1 MSSFAF
7 GTYRVSDQNPLH
19 IQALKEALYS
29 GVKLIDTSSN
39 YTDGGAERAIAK
51 ALGSIEDE
59 YRDVEIVSKFGYIQ
73 GTNMLLHKE
82 NSFEEVV
89 EYSPECYHSIAPSFM
104 RDQLKRSLER
114 LELNKIDC
122 YLLHNPEYYIYDAV
136 KRNIPKEERLEELY
150 KRIYKVF
157 VALEQEVANETIGS
171 YGISSNSF
179 SKESSADDF
188 LPYEDLITLAK
199 NAAIEA
205 GNEKHSFTTI
215 QLPINLL
222 EQEGL
227 HCAKWAKENGLRVLV
242 NRPLNAYHEGLM
254 FRLADYDEPTDYYQ
268 NLNELLEVCDTEL
281 LEPLFNLI
289 EQMDANKH
297 KFGWIGDY
305 ELFVNSQILPNIKK
319 MIENI
324 SQEVVEALLIYI
336 DKFLVSYRA
345 MVAFECSI
353 STRVQLKNVIE
364 NCEKK
369 LQECALEFLQ
379 NQESVDFI
387 LVGMRKPS
395 YVAETLTLKEYVNVY
410 F

>member
-29 GVKLIDTSSN
+29 GIKLIDTSSN

-51 ALGSIEDE
+51 ALGSIEEE

-73 GTNMLLHKE
+73 GTNMQLHQEKP
-82 NSFEEVV
+82 FEDVV

-104 RDQLKRSLER
+104 RDQLNRSLER

-122 YLLHNPEYYIYDAV
+122 YLLHNPEYYIYDAIN
-136 KRNIPKEERLEELY
+136 KDIAKEERLEELY

-157 VALEQEVANETIGS
+157 VALEQEVANNTIGS

-179 SKESSADDF
+179 SKESTADDF
-188 LPYEDLITLAK
+188 LPYEDLITLAQ

-205 GNEKHSFTTI
+205 GNDKHSFTTL

-222 EQEGL
+222 EKEGVE
-227 HCAKWAKENGLRVLV
+227 CAKWAKKNGLRVLV
-242 NRPLNAYHEGLM
+242 NRPLNAFHNGLM
-254 FRLADYDEPTDYYQ
+254 FRLADYDEPIDYYQ

-281 LEPLFNLI
+281 LQPLFNLV

-305 ELFVNSQILPNIKK
+305 ELFVNSQVLPNITK
-319 MIENI
+319 MIENVSEGVI
-324 SQEVVEALLIYI
+324 ETLLTYI

-353 STRVQLKNVIE
+353 STRVQLKNLVG

-369 LQECALEFLQ
+369 LQECAFDFLQ
-379 NQESVDFI
+379 NLESVDFI

-395 YVAETLTLKEYVNVY
+395 YVAETLTLKE
-410 F
+410 

>member
-7 GTYRVSDQNPLH
+7 GTYRISDQNPLH
-19 IQALKEALYS
+19 IEALKEALYS
-29 GVKLIDTSSN
+29 GIKLIDTSSN

-51 ALGSIEDE
+51 ALNSIENI

-73 GTNMLLHKE
+73 GSNMLLHKD
-82 NSFEEVV
+82 NPFEEVV

-114 LELNKIDC
+114 LELNKLDC
-122 YLLHNPEYYIYDAV
+122 YLLHNPEYFIYDAIN
-136 KRNIPKEERLEELY
+136 KNIAKEERLEELY

-157 VALEQEVANETIGS
+157 VALEKEVQNDTIGS

-179 SKESSADDF
+179 SKEHEDEDF

-199 NAAIEA
+199 NAAIEV
-205 GNEKHSFTTI
+205 GNENHSFTTI
-215 QLPINLL
+215 QLPINLV

-227 HCAKWAKENGLRVLV
+227 KCAKWAQENGLRVLV
-242 NRPLNAYHEGLM
+242 NRPLNAFRNGLM

-268 NLNELLEVCDTEL
+268 NLNELLEVSDTEL
-281 LEPLFNLI
+281 LEPLFNLV

-305 ELFVNSQILPNIKK
+305 ELFVNSQILPNIKN
-319 MIENI
+319 MIKDIGKEA
-324 SQEVVEALLIYI
+324 VDALLIYI
-336 DKFLVSYRA
+336 DKFLVSYRE
-345 MVAFECSI
+345 MVSFECSI
-353 STRVQLKNVIE
+353 STRVQLKSLVAE
-364 NCEKK
+364 CDKK
-369 LQECALEFLQ
+369 LQECAFEFLQ
-379 NQESVDFI
+379 EQECIDYI

-395 YVAETLTLKEYVNVY
+395 YVAEIVTLKE
-410 F
+410 

>member
-29 GVKLIDTSSN
+29 GIKLIDTSSN
-39 YTDGGAERAIAK
+39 YTDGGAEKAIAK

-82 NSFEEVV
+82 KPFEEVV
-89 EYSPECYHSIAPSFM
+89 EYSADCYHSIAPSFM
-104 RDQLKRSLER
+104 RDQLNRSLER
-114 LELNKIDC
+114 LELNKIGC
-122 YLLHNPEYYIYDAV
+122 YLLHNPEYYLYDAI
-136 KRNIPKEERLEELY
+136 KRNIAKEERLEELY

-157 VALEQEVANETIGS
+157 VALEQEVKNNTIGS

-179 SKESSADDF
+179 AKEGSADDF
-188 LPYEDLITLAK
+188 LPYEDLLTLAQ

-227 HCAKWAKENGLRVLV
+227 ACAKWAKKNGLRVLV
-242 NRPLNAYHEGLM
+242 NRPLNAFRDGLM

-281 LEPLFNLI
+281 LQPLFNLV

-305 ELFVNSQILPNIKK
+305 DHFVNVQVIPNMRK
-319 MIENI
+319 MVENI
-324 SQEVVEALLIYI
+324 SQEIVDPLLTYI
-336 DKFLVSYRA
+336 DKFLLSYRA

-353 STRVQLKNVIE
+353 STRVQLKSIIT

-369 LQECALEFLQ
+369 LQECAFEFLQ
-379 NQESVDFI
+379 KQECVDYI

-395 YVAETLTLKEYVNVY
+395 YVAEILTLKE
-410 F
+410 